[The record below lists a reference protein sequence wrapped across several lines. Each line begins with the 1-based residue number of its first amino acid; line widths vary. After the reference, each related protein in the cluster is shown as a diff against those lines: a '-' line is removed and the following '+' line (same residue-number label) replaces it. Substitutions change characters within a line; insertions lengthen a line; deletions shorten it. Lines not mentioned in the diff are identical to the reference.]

1 MKEKSQIEKNAQ
13 EKQVALLS
21 TALNEAA
28 NAGGHWLNATGKGYP
43 KFYPKG
49 VAVSPFNGLFM
60 ALHSDRNGC
69 KTNLFTLYS
78 DAKARGTAV
87 REHEQGVP
95 FLFYNWNKYVHRNNP
110 EDIIS
115 REAYL
120 KLDEEVRKQYKGV
133 HNREIRTLFNIDQT
147 TFPYVDKEAYDSVLL
162 KDGSAVERGYSEADE
177 RRLHGRFNGFLLKMR
192 DNLVPVRSDGSGMP
206 HYETDK
212 DAVYMPRQR
221 DFEHYNDYVQEALR
235 QIVSA
240 TGHQQRLARE
250 GMVMKNGMAPSEDA
264 LKQER
269 LVVEVASGIKMLEL
283 GLPARLSDESLKLVE
298 YWNRELKENPCLID
312 ALESDVN
319 NALEVIRKAEKGE
332 KIEYATLRN
341 RRQTSDMKEQL
352 PKHYFVADEIKQHPN
367 KEDKTIVIVI
377 DPAKKSADVILPAGA
392 SLDVDNEIPGM
403 NKARIGRALRREG
416 IENVRFFNPDGALGY
431 RPDDSYFA
439 EKLVTLARMK
449 NWAMETLSTLDVT
462 SAVRRAN
469 DVNITRAEMIPDDK
483 RRWALYIKP
492 ENKEGYSIY
501 PDKEDVNRFF
511 STLRQSMDNIE
522 KVRMELAHKYY
533 ALAEVQPNL
542 KVDLFSTEA
551 QDIDLNRIQR
561 VSVYKTKQGET
572 QCVATIDGQKMQPR
586 SVTPQQRQRMMVAED
601 KTEYKRHLAAT
612 LFADVLRKGQT
623 QEENTSEKQEKETA
637 RQQSR
642 EATTKRTDEVIQESV
657 SPKDE
662 LPIENIPEQLYDRYK
677 GLKEEQPETVILFKH
692 DGSYYASMYDAE
704 TIANEL
710 NWSPQK
716 ERPAYDPDKM
726 ILVFGHDNEETKKQ
740 ILALRAYTIDCASPE
755 LQQEN
760 GEQNEN
766 EQHPTFRR

>member
-21 TALNEAA
+21 TALNEAS

-177 RRLHGRFNGFLLKMR
+177 RRLHGRFNSFLLKMR
-192 DNLVPVRSDGSGMP
+192 DNLVPVRSDGCGMP

-221 DFEHYNDYVQEALR
+221 DFEHYNDYVQETLR

-283 GLPARLSDESLKLVE
+283 GLPARLSDESLQLVE

-377 DPAKKSADVILPAGA
+377 DPIRKSADVILPAGA

-403 NKARIGRALRREG
+403 NKARIGRVLRREG
-416 IENVRFFNPDGALGY
+416 IESVRFFNPDGALGY

-439 EKLVTLARMK
+439 EKQVTLARLK

-492 ENKEGYSIY
+492 ENKEGYSVY

-511 STLRQSMDNIE
+511 STLKQSMDNIE

-533 ALAEVQPNL
+533 ALAEVQPDL

-572 QCVATIDGQKMQPR
+572 QCVATIDEQKMQPR

-623 QEENTSEKQEKETA
+623 LEENTGEKQEKEAAKQQNREVTESHEEAVSAQRKQWDEFKEKHPSALQLIRVGSVYRLYNEDAVRGAKILGLPLERHAENLEKGFTA
-637 RQQSR
+637 SV
-642 EATTKRTDEVIQESV
+642 EIAMKLLDKNLPKLVMAGECVVIS
-657 SPKDE
+657 D
-662 LPIENIPEQLYDRYK
+662 LPV
-677 GLKEEQPETVILFKH
+677 KEERAVSEKNE
-692 DGSYYASMYDAE
+692 AE
-704 TIANEL
+704 
-710 NWSPQK
+710 
-716 ERPAYDPDKM
+716 
-726 ILVFGHDNEETKKQ
+726 EEVRKG
-740 ILALRAYTIDCASPE
+740 IHR
-755 LQQEN
+755 
-760 GEQNEN
+760 
-766 EQHPTFRR
+766 